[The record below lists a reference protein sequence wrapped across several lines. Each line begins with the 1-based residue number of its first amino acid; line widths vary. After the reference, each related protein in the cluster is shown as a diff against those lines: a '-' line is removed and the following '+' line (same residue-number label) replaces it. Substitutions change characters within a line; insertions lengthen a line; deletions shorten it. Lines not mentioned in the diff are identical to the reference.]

1 MYRVEIR
8 ARLVVAEFDR
18 SAPLLDTEVGGSVPQ
33 PTWLPRVEWQ
43 P

>member
-18 SAPLLDTEVGGSVPQ
+18 FAPLLDTEVGGPVPH
-33 PTWLPRVEWQ
+33 PTWFSRVERQ